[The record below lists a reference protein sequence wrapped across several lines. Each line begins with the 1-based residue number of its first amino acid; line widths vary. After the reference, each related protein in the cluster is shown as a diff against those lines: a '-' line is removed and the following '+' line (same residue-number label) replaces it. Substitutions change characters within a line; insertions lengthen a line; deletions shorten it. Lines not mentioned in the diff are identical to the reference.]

1 MDINSKDENL
11 EVFADFAKDIKLVV
25 MDVDGVLT
33 DGKIYQGIGET
44 QIKAFHSK
52 DGMGI
57 RLLQKYDFKIALL
70 TGGSGDVISK
80 RARGLGIEILK
91 FGVEDKFDELI
102 KLQKELKISPSETA
116 FLGDDINDLPVIPSV
131 RFFATP
137 SDGHPAC
144 KKYAHWIG
152 KFKGGNGFVR
162 EFSDYLIFGKG
173 LNPYLPLKTSNEA

>member
-57 RLLQKYDFKIALL
+57 RLLQKYKMAINFQRNFFYFFN
-70 TGGSGDVISK
+70 ISNNY
-80 RARGLGIEILK
+80 R
-91 FGVEDKFDELI
+91 
-102 KLQKELKISPSETA
+102 
-116 FLGDDINDLPVIPSV
+116 N
-131 RFFATP
+131 
-137 SDGHPAC
+137 
-144 KKYAHWIG
+144 
-152 KFKGGNGFVR
+152 
-162 EFSDYLIFGKG
+162 
-173 LNPYLPLKTSNEA
+173 